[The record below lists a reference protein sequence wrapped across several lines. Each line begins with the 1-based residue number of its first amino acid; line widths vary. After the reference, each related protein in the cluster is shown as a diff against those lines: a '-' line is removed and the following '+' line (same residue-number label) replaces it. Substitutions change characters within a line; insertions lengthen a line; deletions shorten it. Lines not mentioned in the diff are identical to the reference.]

1 MKLLATILVLIVALI
16 HVGFAVLEMFLWNGP
31 IGMRIF
37 GQTPEFMQTTA
48 VLAANQGLYNLL
60 LAGGLAWAGF
70 SGRLD
75 LRVFFLV
82 CVIAAGVFGAMTAK
96 MTILFSQAAPAALA
110 LIFVLLAK
118 QAKP

>member
-1 MKLLATILVLIVALI
+1 MNMLAGALVFLVAII

-31 IGMRIF
+31 IGIRIF

-60 LAGGLAWAGF
+60 LAGGLAWGAW
-70 SGRLD
+70 SGRSD
-75 LRVFFLV
+75 LRIFFLV

-96 MTILFSQAAPAALA
+96 STILFTQAMPAAVA
-110 LIFVLLAK
+110 LLAVL
-118 QAKP
+118 AAGRR

>member
-1 MKLLATILVLIVALI
+1 MNAIAGVLVFLVALI
-16 HVGFAVLEMFLWNGP
+16 HVGFAILEMFLWTGP

-60 LAGGLAWAGF
+60 LAGGLAWGAL
-70 SGRLD
+70 SGRRD

-82 CVIAAGVFGAMTAK
+82 CVIAAGVFGGMTAK
-96 MTILFSQAAPAALA
+96 ASIMLTQAAPAAVA
-110 LIFVLLAK
+110 LFFVLLARS
-118 QAKP
+118 KPA